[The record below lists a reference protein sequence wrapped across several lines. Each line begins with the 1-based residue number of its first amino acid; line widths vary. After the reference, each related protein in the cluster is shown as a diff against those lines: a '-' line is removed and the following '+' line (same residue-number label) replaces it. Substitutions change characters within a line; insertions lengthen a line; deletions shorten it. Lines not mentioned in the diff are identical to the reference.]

1 MCSKDLSTAGI
12 PPPEEEAVARLLIC
26 DLDVHQ
32 GDGTAE
38 ILKETT
44 GPRGSRKSVENPW
57 VDS

>member
-1 MCSKDLSTAGI
+1 MCSKDLSTADI

-44 GPRGSRKSVENPW
+44 GPRGSRKSVENP
-57 VDS
+57 